1 VPQRRKNPNFRPNPA
16 RAIYIRGRFDQ
27 QLLDRLTPQILDL
40 HSKGRRPITVYVDS
54 GGGMVAVEEALLG
67 LLSATDQDGS
77 PPCNVIT
84 VVTSFAGSAAADLV
98 SAGDYAVAYP
108 RAVLAYHGS
117 RMSVDDA
124 ITTETASTLTESLRL
139 ANDRHAMRLAE
150 RSAWRFIFRYVYLQ
164 NRFPQ
169 HRAQRPSI
177 KTDLECFISIL
188 AETVSDNAKEILAL
202 SRKRFERY
210 KDLVTFFEKGL
221 PKKPLYRVAEAE
233 AIALKRMIEFELKRN
248 KGPDWRLGDGG
259 LIQITDDFIL
269 LSEYINTRESRP
281 FREHCERWK
290 RFFLTPAEQA
300 AIAKLP
306 TKDRHSKVIEKL
318 RPHIQ
323 PIWLFFVALCHILQ
337 ERENTLTAP
346 DAYWLGLIDEV
357 IGLNEISFRLIMET
371 VPPKKKKRAT
381 P

>member
-1 VPQRRKNPNFRPNPA
+1 
-16 RAIYIRGRFDQ
+16 
-27 QLLDRLTPQILDL
+27 
-40 HSKGRRPITVYVDS
+40 
-54 GGGMVAVEEALLG
+54 
-67 LLSATDQDGS
+67 
-77 PPCNVIT
+77 
-84 VVTSFAGSAAADLV
+84 
-98 SAGDYAVAYP
+98 
-108 RAVLAYHGS
+108 
-117 RMSVDDA
+117 MSVDDA

-150 RSAWRFIFRYVYLQ
+150 RSAWRFIFRYVYLK
-164 NRFPQ
+164 NRFPKY
-169 HRAQRPSI
+169 RAQRTSI

-188 AETVSDNAKEILAL
+188 METVSDSAREILAF
-202 SRKRFERY
+202 SKRRFERY

-221 PKKPLYRVAEAE
+221 KKKKAINRVAEAE
-233 AIALKRMIEFELKRN
+233 AVALKRMIEFELKRN
-248 KGPDWRLGDGG
+248 KSSDWRLGAGG

-269 LSEYINTRESRP
+269 LSEYINTHESRP

-290 RFFLTPAEQA
+290 KFFLTPTEQA

-306 TKDRHSKVIEKL
+306 AKDRRSKVVEKL

-337 ERENTLTAP
+337 ERDNMLTAS

-357 IGLNEISFRLIMET
+357 IGLEEINFRLIMET
-371 VPPKKKKRAT
+371 MPPKKQKRAI